1 MTRQELQALIDRVIG
16 TKGIMRSSAWWVRK
30 LFNKVLEYVESYT
43 NKAVANAKVK
53 SDTEMSDIS
62 INPVQNKVIKEY
74 IDKNKVNVDSSMS
87 SSSNNPVQNR
97 VIKAYV
103 DKNKVSIDSS
113 MSSTSTNPVQNK
125 VLKEYV
131 DGIKTV
137 VDADMSATSTNP
149 VQNKV
154 ITTQLN
160 KKVDAIS
167 GKGLSTNDY
176 TTEEKNKLSEIAPG
190 AEVNVQSD
198 WNATEGDAY
207 IKNKPFILPPRYM
220 TVVALED
227 NVSVFITTS
236 NEYSSG
242 LICRKIQGS
251 SSGEA
256 NSWSHLS
263 SSSVKLSQGDRLQI
277 KSNEYKDRVGGLIV
291 YGGLFR
297 VEGDARSLL
306 YGDDFIDKPVPP
318 YAFERLFSQNKY
330 LVSVDEELL
339 PATELGEHC
348 YNSMFEGCSSLI
360 NTPILPCIDVPAY
373 AYNNMFQGCSFV
385 RASEIRAN
393 KLGESSCEWMF
404 INCSKLV
411 TAPQLYVT
419 EVSQR
424 SCKSM
429 FEGCTSL
436 ISAPFALIAP
446 IAADECYSSMFE
458 DCSSL
463 LSTPIIMATT
473 LGERSCSNMFQNC
486 TSLTT
491 AYDLRSESLSLFCCR
506 YMFSGCSSLVKAPLL
521 PSYTLAEGCYECIFK
536 DCVSLSYIKILA
548 KDGID
553 SSNLSNWV
561 YNVSATGTF
570 IKTEGTTFPTSAASG
585 IPSGWTVE
593 EVAV

>member
-1 MTRQELQALIDRVIG
+1 MTKQELQALIDRVIG

-53 SDTEMSDIS
+53 SDTEMSDES
-62 INPVQNKVIKEY
+62 TNPVQNKVIK
-74 IDKNKVNVDSSMS
+74 
-87 SSSNNPVQNR
+87 
-97 VIKAYV
+97 AYV
-103 DKNKVSIDSS
+103 DKAKTEVDSI
-113 MSSTSTNPVQNK
+113 MSTS
-125 VLKEYV
+125 
-131 DGIKTV
+131 
-137 VDADMSATSTNP
+137 SSNP

-176 TTEEKNKLSEIAPG
+176 TTEEKNKLSAIAPG

-207 IKNKPFILPPRYM
+207 IKNKPFVLSPRYM
-220 TVVALED
+220 TIVALED
-227 NVSVFITTS
+227 NMSVFITTS

-242 LICRKIQGS
+242 LRYRKIQGN
-251 SSGEA
+251 SSGVA
-256 NSWSHLS
+256 NSWSYLS
-263 SSSVKLSQGDRLQI
+263 SSSVKLSKGDRLQI

-348 YNSMFEGCSSLI
+348 YSSMFEGCSSLI

-373 AYNNMFQGCSFV
+373 AYYNMFQGCSFV

-393 KLGESSCEWMF
+393 TLGEYSCSSMF
-404 INCSKLV
+404 LNCRKLV
-411 TAPQLYVT
+411 TAPQLYIT
-419 EVSQR
+419 EVSQG
-424 SCKSM
+424 SCRSM
-429 FEGCTSL
+429 FSGCTSL

-446 IAADECYSSMFE
+446 IAADDCYLYMFE

-473 LGERSCSNMFQNC
+473 LGERSCNCMFLRC

-491 AYDLRSESLSLFCCR
+491 AYDLRSESLSRACCG

-521 PSYTLAEGCYECIFK
+521 PSYTLAERCYEGIFK
-536 DCVSLSYIKILA
+536 ECTSLSYIKILA

-553 SSNLSNWV
+553 SVNLSNWV

-570 IKTEGTTFPTSAASG
+570 IKTEGTTFPTVIGSG
-585 IPSGWTVE
+585 IPEGWTVE
-593 EVAV
+593 EVEV